1 MEWFKVYTYWGDAV
15 DMLTVEEAGRLLK
28 NIFDFVRYGESP
40 KGEGREDL
48 MMTIVIPVMKRDISK
63 YESGVEEEEQ
73 KKEHIAAISKKRS
86 EAGRKGGVAKNTR
99 QAKSGKKAKIE
110 ICQRL
115 PETENFCHDLP
126 GTKNIEYKNTE
137 SENQETKNQE
147 ERISEERNEICVAAE
162 TEEDGGCSSV
172 LPPAVPELP
181 VIAIPLINGTE
192 FPVFQRD
199 VDEYAALYPDVN
211 VIQELRNM
219 RGWCLANP
227 TRRKTKKGI
236 RAFINTWLKKAQQE
250 AEMKPDVP
258 ENPFLAYARGEK
270 DCEVYTL

>member
-15 DMLTVEEAGRLLK
+15 DKLSDEEAGRLLK
-28 NIFDFVRYGESP
+28 NIFAYTRFKESRE
-40 KGEGREDL
+40 GSGREDL
-48 MMTIVIPVMKRDISK
+48 LMTVVLPILQRDIEK
-63 YESGVEEEEQ
+63 YETTTAEEAK
-73 KKEHIAAISKKRS
+73 KKER
-86 EAGRKGGVAKNTR
+86 RKERAR
-99 QAKSGKKAKIE
+99 QASLARWK
-110 ICQRL
+110 
-115 PETENFCHDLP
+115 PEHAGQDTQHPVECNKHDIACNEHNSVCNQHNAACNENNKHRQA
-126 GTKNIEYKNTE
+126 GKNIEYKN
-137 SENQETKNQE
+137 QDTKNT
-147 ERISEERNEICVAAE
+147 EERNEICIAAE

-172 LPPAVPELP
+172 LPPAVTELP
-181 VIAIPLINGTE
+181 VLTIPLVNGTE

-250 AEMKPDVP
+250 AAMKPDVP
-258 ENPFLAYARGEK
+258 ENPFLKYATGEA
-270 DCEVYTL
+270 DIGEFLL